1 MHYSFFRLSD
11 DSGYIGYPTKIV
23 SEVINESPDTAI
35 SSIDEKSKEITNKI
49 SLSSKLDTIGGGIS
63 VPSIKLIPANSGI
76 VVAEAFDKDFDY
88 YIGNYEAITAQ
99 SNEDYID
106 HMNNT
111 IAQKLQEALTAE
123 YQQWDAYV
131 SMSRIIFGFH
141 RDPVVKEF
149 LDHANDEYQH
159 ILSVSDMLVNS
170 GIRPSTK
177 RVSFQDATDTTGIIK
192 VNLDM
197 EEKAVKT
204 YQDIIKVIND
214 ESSPIAIDVQTILS
228 KENEHAKD
236 LRVLL
241 RYL

>member
-1 MHYSFFRLSD
+1 MHYSFFKLQD
-11 DSGYIGYPTKIV
+11 NNGYIGYPTDVV
-23 SEVINESPDTAI
+23 SETLNESPEIAIANIDT
-35 SSIDEKSKEITNKI
+35 KSEEITKNLPNLSKI
-49 SLSSKLDTIGGGIS
+49 EMLGGGVVFS
-63 VPSIKLIPANSGI
+63 SLKLIPNDSGI
-76 VVAEAFDKDFDY
+76 VVAEIFDKDFDY
-88 YIGNYEAITAQ
+88 YIGNYEALAQ
-99 SNEDYID
+99 ANEDYID
-106 HMNNT
+106 HISNNVV
-111 IAQKLQEALTAE
+111 QKLQEALTAE

-141 RDPVVKEF
+141 RDPIVKEF

-159 ILSVSDMLVNS
+159 IISVSDMLVNS

-204 YQDIIKVIND
+204 YQDILKVIND
-214 ESSPIAIDVQTILS
+214 ESSPIAIDIQTILS
-228 KENEHAKD
+228 KENEHARD

>member
-1 MHYSFFRLSD
+1 MHYSFFRLPD
-11 DSGYIGYPTKIV
+11 DSGYIGYPTAVV
-23 SEVINESPDTAI
+23 SETLDESPEIAIANIDTK
-35 SSIDEKSKEITNKI
+35 SEKITKNLPDLSKIEM
-49 SLSSKLDTIGGGIS
+49 LGGGVVFS
-63 VPSIKLIPANSGI
+63 SLKLIPDDSGI
-76 VVAEAFDKDFDY
+76 VVSETFDKDFDY
-88 YIGNYEAITAQ
+88 YIGNYEALAQ
-99 SNEDYID
+99 ANEDYID
-106 HMNNT
+106 HMSNNVV
-111 IAQKLQEALTAE
+111 QKLQEALTAE

-141 RDPVVKEF
+141 RDPIVKEF

-159 ILSVSDMLVNS
+159 IISVSDMLVNS

-204 YQDIIKVIND
+204 YQDILKVIND
-214 ESSPIAIDVQTILS
+214 ESSPIAIDIQTILS
-228 KENEHAKD
+228 KENEHARD